1 MIMNIEK
8 TERINNLLD
17 IYGNILTDKQKEVM
31 EMYFQY
37 DLSLNEI
44 SLNLN
49 VSRNAVYDLIKRT
62 TSLLEK
68 YENKLNFLAKKE
80 KILSLKDLSE
90 ETIEKIREI
99 L

>member
-1 MIMNIEK
+1 M
-8 TERINNLLD
+8 
-17 IYGNILTDKQKEVM
+17 DKQKEVM

>member
-1 MIMNIEK
+1 MNIEK

-80 KILSLKDLSE
+80 KILV
-90 ETIEKIREI
+90 
-99 L
+99 

>member
-1 MIMNIEK
+1 MNIEK

-90 ETIEKIREI
+90 DTIEKIREI

>member
-1 MIMNIEK
+1 MNIEK

-37 DLSLNEI
+37 DFSLNEI

-90 ETIEKIREI
+90 ETIEKIRE
-99 L
+99 LL